1 MSEDRSDEDSIL
13 DVWYANF
20 EQQCTQALDGE
31 SDLESQLQVH
41 RDFYA
46 QQIWASFHT
55 GATAIAQLYKGGVYS
70 TLFFPFYLI
79 YYSYSSNII
88 SEVNFFCVLSVLCHL
103 DKFCLCLCWQ
113 RCSMTLFGENV
124 LSLYP

>member
-20 EQQCTQALDGE
+20 EQQCVQAIENE

-55 GATAIAQLYKGGVYS
+55 GATAIAQLYKGKANFIFL
-70 TLFFPFYLI
+70 LFHHI
-79 YYSYSSNII
+79 YIIYTVVQCHWVAFFVESYQSFVSWISS
-88 SEVNFFCVLSVLCHL
+88 VFV
-103 DKFCLCLCWQ
+103 
-113 RCSMTLFGENV
+113 G
-124 LSLYP
+124 